1 MTKQSSGSQGDAP
14 FPAQSSPTQSS
25 PAQSSPAQNLSGQ
38 SPHAPRLSI
47 VIPTLNE
54 RANIEPLVASLR
66 ETLSDLAWEVIFVDD
81 DSPDGTYAEVN
92 RVAQH
97 EPRVRCLRRVG
108 RRGLSS
114 AVIEGMLVAN
124 ASVIAVMDAD
134 FQHDETKLPEMHRL
148 LIEERADVVVATRYS
163 GAGGVGEWHRG
174 RIGMSALAN
183 RLSRALV
190 KHQTT
195 DPVSG
200 FFMLHRRTLA
210 DALYDLSQQGYK
222 ILIDILTSSR
232 RPLKVLEVPY
242 VFRERRAGES
252 KLDLLVVAEFGFLL
266 IDKITRGM
274 IPPRFVLFSAV
285 GSVGLVVHLVAL
297 RVLLC
302 AGTEFVVAQT
312 GATYIAMVSNFLIN
326 NVFTY
331 GDRRLR
337 GISMIKGL
345 ALFIAVCSVGA
356 IANVSVAQLAMRSTQ
371 SWSLA
376 GIAGALMGAVF
387 NFGAASAIVWNR
399 RRPTMRGSKEVSPLK
414 I

>member
-1 MTKQSSGSQGDAP
+1 MDQESTGSTASASRHHESLG
-14 FPAQSSPTQSS
+14 
-25 PAQSSPAQNLSGQ
+25 
-38 SPHAPRLSI
+38 APRLSI

-54 RANIEPLVASLR
+54 RDNIAPLVKSVGDALGD
-66 ETLSDLAWEVIFVDD
+66 LSWEIIFVDD
-81 DSPDGTYAEVN
+81 DSPDGTYDEVN
-92 RVAQH
+92 RVAQS

-134 FQHDETKLPEMHRL
+134 FQHDETKLPDMHRL
-148 LIEERADVVVATRYS
+148 LMQEGADVVVASRY
-163 GAGGVGEWHRG
+163 ADGGSVGEWEADRAK
-174 RIGMSALAN
+174 MSVLAN
-183 RLSRALV
+183 RFARAV
-190 KHQTT
+190 VGHQTS

-200 FFMLHRRTLA
+200 FFMLHRRVLTE
-210 DALYDLSQQGYK
+210 ALYDLSQQGYK

-232 RPLKVLEVPY
+232 RPFTVLEVPY
-242 VFRERRAGES
+242 VFRGRRSGDS
-252 KLDLLVVAEFGFLL
+252 KLSLMVVAEFGFLL
-266 IDKITRGM
+266 VDKVTRGL

-285 GSVGLVVHLVAL
+285 GSLGLIVHLIAL
-297 RVLLC
+297 RALL
-302 AGTEFVVAQT
+302 GTGAEFVLAQT

-337 GISMIKGL
+337 GLSMVKGL
-345 ALFIAVCSVGA
+345 ALFMIICSVGA
-356 IANVSVAQLAMRSTQ
+356 IANVSVAELAMRSTQ

-399 RRPTMRGSKEVSPLK
+399 KRAGV
-414 I
+414 

>member
-1 MTKQSSGSQGDAP
+1 MVLASEQVDGSALGAADAR
-14 FPAQSSPTQSS
+14 TI
-25 PAQSSPAQNLSGQ
+25 
-38 SPHAPRLSI
+38 APRLSI
-47 VIPTLNE
+47 IIPTLDE
-54 RANIEPLVASLR
+54 RANIAPLVARLG
-66 ETLSDLAWEVIFVDD
+66 EVLGDLSWEIIFVDD
-81 DSPDGTYAEVN
+81 DSPDGTCEEVN
-92 RVAQH
+92 RVAQS

-134 FQHDETKLPEMHRL
+134 FQHDESKLPEMYRL
-148 LIEERADVVVATRYS
+148 LTDQRADVVVATRY
-163 GAGGVGEWHRG
+163 GAGGSVGEWEQG
-174 RIGMSALAN
+174 RARMSALAN
-183 RLSRALV
+183 GLARALV
-190 KHQTT
+190 SHQTT

-200 FFMLHRRTLA
+200 FFMLDRRVLTE
-210 DALYDLSQQGYK
+210 ALYDLSQQGYK

-232 RPLKVLEVPY
+232 RPLNVLEVPY
-242 VFRERRAGES
+242 VFRDRREGES
-252 KLDLLVVAEFGFLL
+252 KLSLLVIAEFGFLL
-266 IDKITRGM
+266 VDKLTRGL

-285 GSVGLVVHLVAL
+285 GSLGLVVHLIAL
-297 RVLLC
+297 RALLGGG
-302 AGTEFVVAQT
+302 AEFVLAQT

-337 GISMIKGL
+337 GFSMIKGL
-345 ALFIAVCSVGA
+345 ALFMIICSVGA
-356 IANVSVAQLAMRSTQ
+356 IANVSVAELAMRSTQ

-399 RRPTMRGSKEVSPLK
+399 KRAS
-414 I
+414 

>member
-1 MTKQSSGSQGDAP
+1 MTSEQSTDAE
-14 FPAQSSPTQSS
+14 AR
-25 PAQSSPAQNLSGQ
+25 A
-38 SPHAPRLSI
+38 APKLSI

-54 RANIEPLVASLR
+54 RDNIAALVESIEKSLGD
-66 ETLSDLAWEVIFVDD
+66 LSWEVIFVDD
-81 DSPDGTYAEVN
+81 DSPDGTYDEVN
-92 RVAQH
+92 RIAQA

-124 ASVIAVMDAD
+124 ASAIAVMDAD
-134 FQHDETKLPEMHRL
+134 FQHDESKLPEMYRRL
-148 LIEERADVVVATRYS
+148 TEERADVVVASRY
-163 GAGGVGEWHRG
+163 AKGGSVGDWKEDRAA
-174 RIGMSALAN
+174 MSQLAN
-183 RLSRALV
+183 RFARAV
-190 KHQTT
+190 VGHQTT

-200 FFMLHRRTLA
+200 FFILHRRVLTE
-210 DALYDLSQQGYK
+210 ALYDLSQQGYK

-232 RPLKVLEVPY
+232 RPLTVLEVPY
-242 VFRERRAGES
+242 TFRGRRSGDS
-252 KLDLLVVAEFGFLL
+252 KLSLLVVAEFGFLL
-266 IDKITRGM
+266 VDKLTRGL

-285 GSVGLVVHLVAL
+285 GSLGLIVHLIAL
-297 RVLLC
+297 RALLSGG
-302 AGTEFVVAQT
+302 AEFVLAQT

-337 GISMIKGL
+337 GFSMAKGL
-345 ALFIAVCSVGA
+345 VLFMIICSVGA
-356 IANVSVAQLAMRSTQ
+356 IANVSVAELAMRSTQ

-399 RRPTMRGSKEVSPLK
+399 KRAGT
-414 I
+414 

>member
-1 MTKQSSGSQGDAP
+1 MTSEQSTDAE
-14 FPAQSSPTQSS
+14 AR
-25 PAQSSPAQNLSGQ
+25 A
-38 SPHAPRLSI
+38 APKLSI

-54 RANIEPLVASLR
+54 RDNIAALVESI
-66 ETLSDLAWEVIFVDD
+66 EKTLGDLSWEVIFVDD
-81 DSPDGTYAEVN
+81 DSPDGTYDEVN
-92 RVAQH
+92 RIAQT

-124 ASVIAVMDAD
+124 ASAIAVMDAD
-134 FQHDETKLPEMHRL
+134 FQHDESKLPEMYRRL
-148 LIEERADVVVATRYS
+148 TEERADVVVASRY
-163 GAGGVGEWHRG
+163 AKGGSVGDWKEDRAA
-174 RIGMSALAN
+174 MSQLAN
-183 RLSRALV
+183 RFARAV
-190 KHQTT
+190 VGHQTT

-200 FFMLHRRTLA
+200 FFILHRRVLTE
-210 DALYDLSQQGYK
+210 ALYDLSQQGYK

-232 RPLKVLEVPY
+232 RPLTVLEVPY
-242 VFRERRAGES
+242 TFRGRRSGDS
-252 KLDLLVVAEFGFLL
+252 KLSLLVVAEFGFLL
-266 IDKITRGM
+266 VDKLTRGL

-285 GSVGLVVHLVAL
+285 GSLGLIVHLIAL
-297 RVLLC
+297 RALL
-302 AGTEFVVAQT
+302 GGGVEFVLAQT

-337 GISMIKGL
+337 GFSMAKGL
-345 ALFIAVCSVGA
+345 VLFMIICSVGA
-356 IANVSVAQLAMRSTQ
+356 IANVSVAELAMRSTQ

-399 RRPTMRGSKEVSPLK
+399 KRAGT
-414 I
+414 